1 MTSLWECVCV
11 CPGVCLRLCL
21 CVPCL
26 SLCVRVCLCL
36 CVCVYVSSS
45 LGACVSVPVCV
56 CVYVSS
62 SLSSVCVC
70 ACGVCLCTVCVC
82 GTSVQMKNFLR
93 FYVIQ
98 PSDWYAGGMAAV
110 SLAMPTKLWDSGGRE
125 CGRTF
130 LYLHLFPYGEGLSQ
144 EPQPQQF
151 HIYTV
156 AAIWA
161 YFRCFFIHGPCGIL
175 REPWHG
181 YLFDV
186 LDSGFVY
193 VQRFWKT
200 IYLFAIFIE
209 EIYIL

>member
-1 MTSLWECVCV
+1 MRVCVCVLVSVCVSVCASRVCLFVCVCV
-11 CPGVCLRLCL
+11 CACVCACMCIPLW
-21 CVPCL
+21 
-26 SLCVRVCLCL
+26 VRVCLCL
-36 CVCVYVSSS
+36 CVCVRV
-45 LGACVSVPVCV
+45 CVFLFEFCLCV
-56 CVYVSS
+56 CVWC
-62 SLSSVCVC
+62 LSVYR
-70 ACGVCLCTVCVC
+70 VCVC

-125 CGRTF
+125 CGRTT